1 MTRYR
6 QRTRLHH
13 ARWRDAHGHPIGTQP
28 IKPRPGVDA
37 RLVGSRIPLPY
48 ARETGATFLTAA
60 ALEAARERTGL
71 VEREQS
77 IDHQGL
83 WADLLA
89 SEALAFNLFGDLAA
103 DLRRADRAIQAWVPD
118 APGKSSEIRFLHSP
132 GRLDPEWLNS
142 LRDFDAAFVLDRD
155 NGTSGIIGV
164 DVKYHERLKPEQ
176 PKPENLW
183 RYREVHERS
192 GAFRP
197 AAFDAVSGRTD
208 LWHLWLEHL
217 LLLSMLQ
224 HPSGAWS
231 WGRYLF
237 IYPSGNVDMADAD
250 ARYRDLL
257 ADDSTFGSMTL
268 EDVIAANVL
277 PRTTASA
284 LRKRYIPAAGS

>member
-1 MTRYR
+1 MS
-6 QRTRLHH
+6 H
-13 ARWRDAHGHPIGTQP
+13 
-28 IKPRPGVDA
+28 
-37 RLVGSRIPLPY
+37 
-48 ARETGATFLTAA
+48 F
-60 ALEAARERTGL
+60 TGL
-71 VEREQS
+71 RCRMC
-77 IDHQGL
+77 GTRFP
-83 WADLLA
+83 A
-89 SEALAFNLFGDLAA
+89 EALFVCDQCLGPLEVTYDY
-103 DLRRADRAIQAWVPD
+103 DAIK
-118 APGKSSEIRFLHSP
+118 KSVS
-132 GRLDPEWLNS
+132 
-142 LRDFDAAFVLDRD
+142 RD
-155 NGTSGIIGV
+155 
-164 DVKYHERLKPEQ
+164 DVSAR
-176 PKPENLW
+176 PENLW

-257 ADDSTFGSMTL
+257 ADDSTFGSMAL